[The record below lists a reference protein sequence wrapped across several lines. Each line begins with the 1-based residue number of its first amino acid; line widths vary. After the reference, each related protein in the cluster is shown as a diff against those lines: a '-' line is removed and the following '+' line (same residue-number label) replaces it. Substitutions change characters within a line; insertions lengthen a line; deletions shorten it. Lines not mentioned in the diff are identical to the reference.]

1 MEKVIIVTG
10 GTSGIGLNTAR
21 ILAEKGCRVYEFSR
35 RDTGVYPK
43 VTHVQAD
50 VTDEAQVNAAVGT
63 VLEREGHID
72 VVINNAGFG
81 ISGAIEFTET
91 AEAQKQ
97 FDVNFFGMV
106 RVNHAVLPVMRKQGY
121 GRIINMSSVAAP
133 IAIPFQA
140 YYSAS
145 KAAVR
150 TYTMALQSEVKP
162 YGIEVCAIMPG
173 DVATGFTAARRK
185 TPAGDD
191 EYGGRISRSVAVMEH
206 DEQTGITAESAGAF
220 VAEKALQ
227 KKVPVL
233 CHPGRKVQVL
243 RLSDPRAAEQ
253 GTGGSCRPDLRK
265 IIENC
270 REAAK
275 NETVGNQQSA
285 EGTGGHV
292 REVLLLPAALLPLYP
307 RAMADHRTRI

>member
-10 GTSGIGLNTAR
+10 GTSGIGVNTAR

-63 VLEREGHID
+63 VLDREGHID

-97 FDVNFFGMV
+97 FDVN
-106 RVNHAVLPVMRKQGY
+106 NHAVLPVMRKQGY
-121 GRIINMSSVAAP
+121 GRIVNMSSVAAP

-185 TPAGDD
+185 NPAGDD

-233 CHPGRKVQVL
+233 CTL
-243 RLSDPRAAEQ
+243 
-253 GTGGSCRPDLRK
+253 GGKYKFFVFLTR
-265 IIENC
+265 
-270 REAAK
+270 
-275 NETVGNQQSA
+275 
-285 EGTGGHV
+285 
-292 REVLLLPAALLPLYP
+292 LLPNRVLVDLVGQIYAK
-307 RAMADHRTRI
+307 

>member
-35 RDTGVYPK
+35 RDTGVWPK

-50 VTDEAQVNAAVGT
+50 VTDEAQVDAAVGM
-63 VLEREGHID
+63 VLDREGRID

-150 TYTMALQSEVKP
+150 TYTMALQSEVRP

-173 DVATGFTAARRK
+173 DVA
-185 TPAGDD
+185 PA
-191 EYGGRISRSVAVMEH
+191 SR
-206 DEQTGITAESAGAF
+206 
-220 VAEKALQ
+220 
-227 KKVPVL
+227 
-233 CHPGRKVQVL
+233 
-243 RLSDPRAAEQ
+243 
-253 GTGGSCRPDLRK
+253 
-265 IIENC
+265 
-270 REAAK
+270 
-275 NETVGNQQSA
+275 
-285 EGTGGHV
+285 
-292 REVLLLPAALLPLYP
+292 
-307 RAMADHRTRI
+307 RTRC

>member
-1 MEKVIIVTG
+1 MGKIVINTG
-10 GTSGIGLNTAR
+10 GTSGIGLETAR
-21 ILAEKGCRVYEFSR
+21 FLANKGCKVCELSR
-35 RDTGVYPK
+35 RENGTDVA
-43 VTHVQAD
+43 VHIQAN
-50 VTDEAQVNAAVGT
+50 VTDENQVRNAVESI
-63 VLEREGHID
+63 LRQEGHID
-72 VVINNAGFG
+72 IVINNAGFG
-81 ISGAIEFTET
+81 ISGAIEYTDTE
-91 AEAQKQ
+91 EAIRQ

-106 RVNHAVLPVMRKQGY
+106 RVNRAVLPIMHRQGH

-185 TPAGDD
+185 NPAGDD

-233 CHPGRKVQVL
+233 CTL
-243 RLSDPRAAEQ
+243 
-253 GTGGSCRPDLRK
+253 GGKYKFFVFLTR
-265 IIENC
+265 
-270 REAAK
+270 
-275 NETVGNQQSA
+275 
-285 EGTGGHV
+285 
-292 REVLLLPAALLPLYP
+292 LLPNRVLVDLVGQIYAK
-307 RAMADHRTRI
+307 

>member
-1 MEKVIIVTG
+1 MEKVVIITG

-35 RDTGVYPK
+35 RDSGMVPG
-43 VTHVQAD
+43 VTHIRAD
-50 VTDEAQVNAAVGT
+50 VTDEEQIRTAVQA
-63 VLEREGHID
+63 VLDREKRID

-81 ISGAIEFTET
+81 ISGAIEFTDT
-91 AEAQKQ
+91 AEAQRQ

-106 RVNHAVLPVMRKQGY
+106 RMNHTVLPIMRKQGH

-150 TYTMALQSEVKP
+150 TYSMALQSEVKP
-162 YGIEVCAIMPG
+162 YGIEICAIMPG
-173 DVATGFTAARRK
+173 DVATGFTAARAK
-185 TPAGDD
+185 NPAGDD
-191 EYGGRISRSVAVMEH
+191 EYGGRISRSVGVMEH
-206 DEQTGITAESAGAF
+206 DEQTGITAADAGAF

-233 CHPGRKVQVL
+233 CTL
-243 RLSDPRAAEQ
+243 
-253 GTGGSCRPDLRK
+253 GGKYKLFVFLTR
-265 IIENC
+265 
-270 REAAK
+270 
-275 NETVGNQQSA
+275 
-285 EGTGGHV
+285 
-292 REVLLLPAALLPLYP
+292 LLPNRVLVDLVGQIYAK
-307 RAMADHRTRI
+307 